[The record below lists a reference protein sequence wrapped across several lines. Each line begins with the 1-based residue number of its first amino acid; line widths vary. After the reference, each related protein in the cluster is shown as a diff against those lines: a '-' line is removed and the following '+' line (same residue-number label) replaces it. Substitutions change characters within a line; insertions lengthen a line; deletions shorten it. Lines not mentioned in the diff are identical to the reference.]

1 MSRRNPTLFY
11 LTFRANFD
19 IIIIVK
25 IKENNMII
33 EGIICFLI
41 LAIGILDIATGE
53 GMKGFYAIGIAVF
66 VFVFSIMRYFYT

>member
-1 MSRRNPTLFY
+1 
-11 LTFRANFD
+11 
-19 IIIIVK
+19 
-25 IKENNMII
+25 MII